1 VARARLRVELAV
13 LVLAGLASPNL
24 CNAAA
29 ALVCDAD
36 HSRCYGSSTWS
47 SKPDAIDEAMDK
59 CIKSGG
65 KCAVADTTDQPCI
78 GWFRAPSGTSLHSF
92 GPSYSYVV
100 DDGTRRCEE
109 MAGEECVTRFIYCN

>member
-59 CIKSGG
+59 CIKSGS
-65 KCAVADTTDQPCI
+65 KCAIPPISHALGGSALHLGLASTVSVLHTATLSMTELVAVRK
-78 GWFRAPSGTSLHSF
+78 WLAKS
-92 GPSYSYVV
+92 V
-100 DDGTRRCEE
+100 
-109 MAGEECVTRFIYCN
+109 